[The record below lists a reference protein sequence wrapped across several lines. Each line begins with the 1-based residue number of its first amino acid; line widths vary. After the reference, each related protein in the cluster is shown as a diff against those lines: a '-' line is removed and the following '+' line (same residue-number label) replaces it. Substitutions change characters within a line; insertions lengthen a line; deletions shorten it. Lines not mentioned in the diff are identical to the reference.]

1 LATLESAVAAQFS
14 EWGYVPFP
22 IVEIFGGD
30 SPQNVAA
37 ALDEFCVRELGSPV
51 EAVDFFR
58 VSIGSVHG
66 LRLADGR
73 RVVVKAMRPG
83 TRLER
88 LESIQN
94 VQRALVAEG
103 FPCPSPVGGPAT
115 LARGS
120 AIVESQL
127 ETGEPGDAHDPAVR
141 RVMTRTLANLVQ
153 RCRSFVSDDS
163 LRGGPQA
170 GLWPPPH
177 EGRFD
182 FDGTANGAE
191 WIDEIA
197 ADARRILDGSDGGL
211 VVGHG
216 DWRAENMRFAGGEIS
231 AVYDWDSL
239 AIAREPALVGGAA
252 HQFTSDYSR
261 ADHRQLPTL
270 DESLSFIDEYEAAR
284 GKSFTA
290 DERRLARA
298 SLTYAMAYSSRCEHS
313 DLLTDFGSRAPRTTE
328 TLEAMPGTA
337 RAFLAAHASE
347 LLDSV

>member
-1 LATLESAVAAQFS
+1 
-14 EWGYVPFP
+14 
-22 IVEIFGGD
+22 
-30 SPQNVAA
+30 
-37 ALDEFCVRELGSPV
+37 V
-51 EAVDFFR
+51 EAADFFR
-58 VSIGSVHG
+58 ASVGSVHG

-83 TRLER
+83 TRLEW

-94 VQRALVAEG
+94 IQRVLVGEG
-103 FPCPSPVGGPAT
+103 FPCPSPLGGPAT
-115 LARGS
+115 LAHGL
-120 AIVESQL
+120 AIVESLL
-127 ETGEPGDAHDPAVR
+127 ETGEPGDAHDPGVR
-141 RVMTRTLANLVQ
+141 RVMARTLANLVQ

-163 LRGGPQA
+163 LRSDPRV
-170 GLWPPPH
+170 GLWPRPH

-182 FDGTANGAE
+182 FDGTTNGAE

-197 ADARRILDGSDGGL
+197 AGARRILDGSNGGL

-216 DWRAENMRFAGGEIS
+216 DWRVENMRFDDGEVS

-239 AIAREPALVGGAA
+239 TIAGEPALVGGAA

-270 DESLSFIDEYEAAR
+270 DESLSFIDDYEAAR
-284 GKSFTA
+284 DKSFTA

-298 SLTYAMAYSSRCEHS
+298 SLAYAMAYSSRCEHS
-313 DLLTDFGSRAPRTTE
+313 DLLTDFGRRAPRATE
-328 TLEAMPGTA
+328 TPDAMPGTA
-337 RAFLAAHASE
+337 RAFLAAHAPE

>member
-1 LATLESAVAAQFS
+1 MATPESAIAEQFS
-14 EWGYVPFP
+14 EWGCVPFP
-22 IVEIFGGD
+22 VREIFGDD
-30 SPQNVAA
+30 SPQSVAA
-37 ALDEFCVRELGSPV
+37 ALNEFCVRELGSQV

-58 VSIGSVHG
+58 ASVGSVHG

-94 VQRALVAEG
+94 VQRVLAAEG
-103 FPCPSPVGGPAT
+103 FPCPSPLGGPAP
-115 LARGS
+115 LAHGL
-120 AIVESQL
+120 AIVESLL
-127 ETGEPGDAHDPAVR
+127 ETGEPEDAHDPAVR

-163 LRGGPQA
+163 LRSDPHA
-170 GLWPPPH
+170 GLWPRPH

-182 FDGTANGAE
+182 FEGTADGAE

-197 ADARRILDGSDGGL
+197 ASARRILDSSDAEL

-216 DWRAENMRFAGGEIS
+216 DWRVENMRFAGGEVS

-239 AIAREPALVGGAA
+239 VIAPEPAFVGGAA

-270 DESLSFIDEYEAAR
+270 EESLSFIDDYEAAR
-284 GKSFTA
+284 GKPFTA

-298 SLTYAMAYSSRCEHS
+298 SLAYAMAYSSRCEHS
-313 DLLTDFGSRAPRTTE
+313 DLLTDFGRRAPQATE
-328 TLEAMPGTA
+328 TLDAMPGTA
-337 RAFLAAHASE
+337 RAFLAAHAPE
-347 LLDSV
+347 LLGSV